1 MTIKMEED
9 WRTLC
14 KLIADEQDPHH
25 LSELVDQL
33 LKAIDER
40 KKRLGVG
47 VTMSPDSNPFRGET

>member
-1 MTIKMEED
+1 MKIEEE

-14 KLIADEQDPHH
+14 NLIANEQDPHR

-40 KKRLGVG
+40 KKRLGGG